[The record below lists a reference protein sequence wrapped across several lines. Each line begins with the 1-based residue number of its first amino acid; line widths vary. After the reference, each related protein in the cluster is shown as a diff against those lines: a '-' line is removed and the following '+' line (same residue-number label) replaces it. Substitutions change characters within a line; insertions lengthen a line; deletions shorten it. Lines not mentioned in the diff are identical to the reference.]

1 MPALLTVTQIVTA
14 SLSQSAWSKAVNLQ
28 FDLVNDLWTLSDQW
42 LATNGESV
50 DSRLRQEV
58 SVGGN
63 VLMKAFMDS
72 RSAFVRNAWAAA
84 AWYFLCTLLFSPT
97 AIWLLVTLKR
107 AAGHLTQNSRSGSSQ
122 SPPSPGPNAAPPAQ
136 RIGPPISQP
145 NTSREQSKQKRALRR
160 AYVTAALQ
168 FIATFT
174 ESPLILSLMPLQY

>member
-28 FDLVNDLWTLSDQW
+28 FDLVNDLWTLSGQW

-84 AWYFLCTLLFSPT
+84 AW
-97 AIWLLVTLKR
+97 
-107 AAGHLTQNSRSGSSQ
+107 
-122 SPPSPGPNAAPPAQ
+122 
-136 RIGPPISQP
+136 
-145 NTSREQSKQKRALRR
+145 
-160 AYVTAALQ
+160 
-168 FIATFT
+168 
-174 ESPLILSLMPLQY
+174 